1 MLPKQENYQAAR
13 QMAVAGLLKSNLQE
27 RAAQCGGWYEPGP
40 RDEARIGVRYLGREL
55 YLSFPGGTFETGNEE
70 GPIPLREEILIL
82 HYLGKGGGTPLAE
95 RWVSFSEIPGGTFY
109 HSVFRMR
116 CQSPL
121 IKFFG
126 EEPENLLS
134 MAEEVQG
141 EPLKF
146 GDVGVKIQAFP
157 FVPLA
162 LVLWRGDAEFPAE
175 GSILFDA
182 SVSEYLPVEDAVILA
197 ETVVWKLIKAKSKEH
212 RA

>member
-1 MLPKQENYQAAR
+1 MLPQQENYPLAR
-13 QMAVAGLLKSNLQE
+13 RLAVEGLWQSNLEE
-27 RAAQCGGWYEPGP
+27 RARRGGASFEPG
-40 RDEARIGVRYLGREL
+40 RDGEVKVGIRYLGRQV
-55 YLSFPGGTFETGNEE
+55 SVTFPEGRIAIPNGL
-70 GPIPLREEILIL
+70 GPIAVREEILIL
-82 HYLGKGGGTPLAE
+82 HYLERASGVPLAE
-95 RWVSFSEIPGGTFY
+95 RWVSFSEIPGGAFY

-134 MAEEVQG
+134 AAGEVQG

-146 GDVGVKIQAFP
+146 GDVGVKVQAFP

-162 LVLWRGDAEFPAE
+162 LLLWRGDAEFPAE

-182 SVSEYLPVEDAVILA
+182 SVSKYLPVEDTVILA
-197 ETVVWKLIKAKSKEH
+197 ETVVWKLIKAKSIEH